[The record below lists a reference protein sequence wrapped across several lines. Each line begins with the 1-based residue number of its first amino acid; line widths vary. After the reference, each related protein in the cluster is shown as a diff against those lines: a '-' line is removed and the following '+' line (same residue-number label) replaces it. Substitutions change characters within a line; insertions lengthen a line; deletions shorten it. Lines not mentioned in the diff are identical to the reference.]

1 MERYVNCSGLIY
13 HGQEPR
19 TTTIDKPRFKSLLCW
34 VSHRSKEIVYI
45 PSCARISLL
54 STSQTFIF
62 LLFVP
67 ELNTSRSFPHSWL
80 ITGFVTRLARRVSPV
95 EREILTLP
103 EHLSSPPVLSGV
115 RVTRSLALCFCFV
128 DRCLSFCTFSLGH
141 CVVWSSAI
149 SSDYHFGIF
158 KLFLALLHLL

>member
-62 LLFVP
+62 LLFV
-67 ELNTSRSFPHSWL
+67 S
-80 ITGFVTRLARRVSPV
+80 
-95 EREILTLP
+95 
-103 EHLSSPPVLSGV
+103 
-115 RVTRSLALCFCFV
+115 
-128 DRCLSFCTFSLGH
+128 LSFRFFSFDYCITCSSIYVFSLPLWYLH
-141 CVVWSSAI
+141 LLTIVLPDLLFTSSH
-149 SSDYHFGIF
+149 YPFGIF
-158 KLFLALLHLL
+158 IF